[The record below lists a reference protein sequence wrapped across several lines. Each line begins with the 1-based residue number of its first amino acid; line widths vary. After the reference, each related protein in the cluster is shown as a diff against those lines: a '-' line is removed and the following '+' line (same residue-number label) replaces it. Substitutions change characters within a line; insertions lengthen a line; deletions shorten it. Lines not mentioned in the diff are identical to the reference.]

1 MQVFVVGSPLETAMA
16 LDPKRLRSQIRE
28 AHIILAAIH
37 GEGKGWIHHPVV
49 LMYSEPNSV
58 RWLQMYADILEGYL
72 AGYTGLPEADNE
84 AMLITPAFHTP
95 EFIKQMKRR
104 LYTKNPEHYKQW
116 ADLGTSED
124 NFYWSPTRRAWLMY
138 RNGKLSEIWA
148 GKYAKNL

>member
-28 AHIILAAIH
+28 AHIILNAIH

-72 AGYTGLPEADNE
+72 DGSTGLERADREARE
-84 AMLITPAFHTP
+84 ITPKFHTP
-95 EFIKQMKRR
+95 EFIKQMKSR
-104 LYTKNPEHYKQW
+104 LYSKDKQKYERYAEYGESDCNW
-116 ADLGTSED
+116 
-124 NFYWSPTRRAWLMY
+124 YWSPARRAWLMY

-148 GKYAKNL
+148 GKHAII

>member
-16 LDPKRLRSQIRE
+16 LDPKRIRSQIRE

-72 AGYTGLPEADNE
+72 AGYTGLERADREARE
-84 AMLITPAFHTP
+84 ITPAFHTP
-95 EFIKQMKRR
+95 TFVENMKRR
-104 LYTKNPEHYKQW
+104 LYTKNPEYYKQW
-116 ADLGTSED
+116 AELGESNED
-124 NFYWSPTRRAWLMY
+124 WYWSPTQQKWLVY
-138 RNGKLSEIWA
+138 RDGKLIETRI
-148 GKYAKNL
+148 

>member
-16 LDPKRLRSQIRE
+16 LDKARLRKQIIE
-28 AHIILAAIH
+28 CHQILAAIH
-37 GEGKGWIHHPVV
+37 GEGKGWFHHPVV

-72 AGYTGLPEADNE
+72 DGSTGLEMLNREAK
-84 AMLITPAFHTP
+84 LITPAFHTP

-116 ADLGTSED
+116 AHLGESNE
-124 NFYWSPTRRAWLMY
+124 NWYFVNGEFVKYV
-138 RNGKLSEIWA
+138 NGKRI
-148 GKYAKNL
+148 

>member
-16 LDPKRLRSQIRE
+16 LDKARLRKQIIE
-28 AHIILAAIH
+28 CHQILAAIH
-37 GEGKGWIHHPVV
+37 GEGKGWHHHPVV

-72 AGYTGLPEADNE
+72 AGYSGLMELDKEAKE
-84 AMLITPAFHTP
+84 ITPPFHTP

-116 ADLGTSED
+116 AEFGESQD
-124 NFYWSPTRRAWLMY
+124 NYYWSPTKKAWLMY
-138 RNGKLSEIWA
+138 RNGKLLETIV
-148 GKYAKNL
+148 

>member
-16 LDPKRLRSQIRE
+16 LDSKRLRSQIRE

-72 AGYTGLPEADNE
+72 AGYTGLEMADREARE
-84 AMLITPAFHTP
+84 ITPKFHTP

-104 LYTKNPEHYKQW
+104 LYTKNPKEYERW
-116 ADLGTSED
+116 AEFGTSED
-124 NFYWSPTRRAWLMY
+124 NFYWSPARRAWLMY

-148 GKYAKNL
+148 GKHAMI

>member
-58 RWLQMYADILEGYL
+58 RWLQMYVDILEGYSD
-72 AGYTGLPEADNE
+72 GSTGLERADREARG
-84 AMLITPAFHTP
+84 ITLKFHTP
-95 EFIKQMKRR
+95 EFIKQMKSR
-104 LYTKNPEHYKQW
+104 LYSKDKQKYERYAEYGESDCNW
-116 ADLGTSED
+116 
-124 NFYWSPTRRAWLMY
+124 YWSPTQRKWLVY
-138 RNGKLSEIWA
+138 RDGKLIETRI
-148 GKYAKNL
+148 